1 VVVGHRQPRRGLV
14 RGLQV
19 GVGLVERVPAPVV
32 GEADDLGTDV
42 LAFRRGPVMV
52 VLNCGEAAV
61 ELPAGELLL
70 ASGPVDDGKLAGDTA
85 AWLR

>member
-1 VVVGHRQPRRGLV
+1 M
-14 RGLQV
+14 
-19 GVGLVERVPAPVV
+19 
-32 GEADDLGTDV
+32 
-42 LAFRRGPVMV
+42 LAFRRGPVTV

-70 ASGPVDDGKLAGDTA
+70 ASGPVDDGKLPGDTA